1 MITLGRILA
10 LERLSLEPVVRGDEG
25 RAVSWVVTSELRDPT
40 PYLNGG
46 EVVLFTGVNSP
57 GDDPADAPAWGE
69 YVQRLADRGVVAL
82 GLGIGE
88 RLSWQRVPAA
98 LVAAVRGTGLS
109 LFAVPEQ
116 TPFLGVI
123 QVVAEHRAAEE
134 RTELEATLAHQRALT
149 RAATAVEGTAEILRT
164 LGGLLGDAWAGICT
178 DDGEILEASTRRR
191 PPLPAGRGLGELVD
205 RLRRAGL
212 RGSLGESGPWGT
224 VVVHPLGVHGSPH
237 GYLVVFLPGPAD
249 RQYTGAIATAVALL
263 SLHVERTA
271 EQELSRR
278 RLRASAVDLVLE
290 GQGRAAEAV
299 LGVAGGPGWLRSDAR
314 VRVVRLRGEPA
325 GVRQALRR
333 IEAHAGRSG
342 RPLLPASPATAE
354 PGAPRGTAQAG
365 SPADQG
371 AATSDRGAAT
381 GDRPQGEDETAVLIR
396 DDEPTLAILR
406 EIVEATGV
414 RAGVGGAAALGDA
427 PASHREAREALERAS
442 AYRPVES
449 RDELAAGGVAGLL
462 PPDSGRA
469 WARELLEPL
478 AGRGAEGARL
488 LGTLR
493 TFLGYNGNRRQTA
506 AELSVHR
513 NTLLHQL
520 RTIEEALGGSLD
532 DPQLRADLWIALRLV
547 GDTARD

>member
-10 LERLSLEPVVRGDEG
+10 LERLALEPVVRADEG

-57 GDDPADAPAWGE
+57 GDGPADAPAWRE

-98 LVAAVRGTGLS
+98 LVDAVQGTGLS
-109 LFAVPEQ
+109 LFTVPEQ

-149 RAATAVEGTAEILRT
+149 RAATAVDGTAEILRT

-178 DDGEILEASTRRR
+178 DDGAVLQSSTRRP
-191 PPLPAGRGLGELVD
+191 PPLPTGRRLGELVD

-224 VVVHPLGVHGSPH
+224 VVVHPLGVHGLPH

-278 RLRASAVDLVLE
+278 RLRASAADLVLD

-299 LGVAGGPGWLRSDAR
+299 LDVAGGPGWVRPGER
-314 VRVVRLRGEPA
+314 IRVVRLRGGPEA
-325 GVRQALRR
+325 LREALRR
-333 IEAHAGRSG
+333 AEAHAERSG
-342 RPLLPASPATAE
+342 RPLLPATPT
-354 PGAPRGTAQAG
+354 PGE
-365 SPADQG
+365 
-371 AATSDRGAAT
+371 
-381 GDRPQGEDETAVLIR
+381 GEDEAAVLIR
-396 DDEPTLAILR
+396 DEEPALGVLR
-406 EIVEATGV
+406 EIVDATGI
-414 RAGVGGAAALGDA
+414 RAGVGGAAAVEDA

-442 AYRPVES
+442 AHRPVES

-462 PPDSGRA
+462 PPQSGRA
-469 WARELLEPL
+469 WAGELLEPIT
-478 AGRGAEGARL
+478 GRGPEGARL

-520 RTIEEALGGSLD
+520 RAIEEALGGSLD
-532 DPQLRADLWIALRLV
+532 DPQLRADLWIALRLLE
-547 GDTARD
+547 DTHER